1 MADADPAGTGRAD
14 GPADRCAQQTVAVL
28 GGTGFLGSAVARH
41 LAGAGYDVVLVA
53 RRAPERDGGDRV
65 RALDLAQAA
74 PPAIAGLLHEERVDA
89 VVNAAGGM
97 WGLTDEQM
105 VAANTGL
112 VDRLIDAVAR
122 LEQRPRLVQIGSV
135 HEYGVVPIGTDI
147 TEGTPARPVMP
158 YGELKLR
165 CTEAVTAAVEDGR
178 IDGVTLRIGNVVG
191 PGQPRVSLLG
201 SAADQLATAGREG
214 GTARLETGPL
224 GAQRDFIGLADAVRA
239 VDRALAAPKV
249 GVPVINIGRGVAA
262 TAREMVCTLIE
273 VSGVPAELA
282 EAPGEPEQTWQRL
295 RVDLAAGILDWT
307 PESDLSGELR
317 GLWEMAEAA
326 SA

>member
-1 MADADPAGTGRAD
+1 MGDADHAGTGRAD
-14 GPADRCAQQTVAVL
+14 GLADCRGQQTVAVL

-41 LAGAGYDVVLVA
+41 LAGAGHDVVLVA
-53 RRAPERDGGDRV
+53 RRTPERNGGDRV

-74 PPAIAGLLHEERVDA
+74 PPMIAGLLDEERVDA

-112 VDRLIDAVAR
+112 VHRLIDAVAR

-147 TEGTPARPVMP
+147 TEDTPARPVMP

-165 CTEAVTAAVEDGR
+165 CTEAVSAAVGGGR

-191 PGQPRVSLLG
+191 RGQPRVSLLG

-224 GAQRDFIGLADAVRA
+224 GAQRDFVGLTDTVRA
-239 VDRALAAPKV
+239 VDRALAAPEM

-262 TAREMVCTLIE
+262 PAREMICTLIE
-273 VSGVPAELA
+273 VSGVSAELA
-282 EAPGEPEQTWQRL
+282 EAPGEPERTWQRL
-295 RVDLAAGILDWT
+295 RVDLAAEVLGWA
-307 PESDLSGELR
+307 PEADLADDLR
-317 GLWEMAEAA
+317 SLWRTAEAA
-326 SA
+326 AA